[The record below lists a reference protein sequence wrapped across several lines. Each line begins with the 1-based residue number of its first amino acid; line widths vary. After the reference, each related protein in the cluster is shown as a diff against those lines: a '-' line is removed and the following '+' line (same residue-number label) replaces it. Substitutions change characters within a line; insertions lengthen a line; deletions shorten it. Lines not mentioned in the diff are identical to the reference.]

1 MFLSLFVLRRNCQ
14 HQILF
19 FLLFLLFLLCLLNL
33 KSLFYFFCANWSFDI
48 MQESFEE
55 AEFSQAPLPRTSFPG
70 SLIQSIVNQNLY
82 IRHCDF
88 LLWQTQQ
95 GLKMGLGLPEDFG
108 WNIVNALNGEPNA
121 VSFESVNYPNY
132 YLSLATVE
140 GNFALIIIIS
150 IINIINSIIF
160 IFSNTR

>member
-1 MFLSLFVLRRNCQ
+1 M
-14 HQILF
+14 
-19 FLLFLLFLLCLLNL
+19 
-33 KSLFYFFCANWSFDI
+33 

-82 IRHCDF
+82 IRRCDF

-95 GLKMGLGLPEDFG
+95 GLKTGLGLPEDFG
-108 WNIVNALNGEPNA
+108 WNIVNALNGAPNA

-160 IFSNTR
+160 IFQTPDRVDEKKEKGVWREIIIIIMLLLLLILLILLIVSIDYGSLGVESG